1 MDFDVTLITD
11 SRYVNPVKINWY
23 IQNILNDDKLVQEAL
38 ERRGLSVTRT
48 NWDNPDFDWSKTK
61 CAIFRTTWDYFD
73 RFAEFS
79 IWLDKVSTQ
88 TQLINPIETI
98 RWNIDKHY
106 LQDLANQGVRI
117 PPTLF
122 IEKGD
127 LRSLSEITSSTPWNN
142 FILKPAVS
150 GAARHTY
157 KFNNTTV
164 AEYQEF
170 FADLIAEEDMLV
182 QEFQHNI
189 LSRGEIALMA
199 FGGKVSHA
207 VLKKARPGDFRV
219 QDDFGG
225 KVYPHKPTPEEIE
238 FAEKVIK
245 QVSPL
250 PVYARVD
257 LMWDNSNNLVLSEL
271 ELIEPE
277 LWFRKNPAAAEM
289 MADTVLTKIS
299 TKN

>member
-1 MDFDVTLITD
+1 MAFDVTLITD
-11 SRYVNPVKINWY
+11 SRYVNPPKINWY
-23 IQNILNDDKLVQEAL
+23 IQNILNDDKVVQEAL
-38 ERRGLSVTRT
+38 EKRGLRVTRT
-48 NWDNPDFDWSKTK
+48 NWDNPNFDWTQTR

-79 IWLDKVSTQ
+79 TWLDVVSTK

-106 LQDLANQGVRI
+106 LQDLANKGVRI

-127 LRSLSEITSSTPWNN
+127 TRSLSEITSTLPWNN
-142 FILKPAVS
+142 FILKPAIS

-157 KFNNTTV
+157 KFNQTTV
-164 AEYQEF
+164 AEFQEF
-170 FADLIAEEDMLV
+170 FADLIAVEDMLV

-189 LSRGEIALMA
+189 LSKGEIAIMV
-199 FGGKVSHA
+199 FGGTVSHA

-225 KVYPHKPTPEEIE
+225 KVYPHKPTAEEIQ
-238 FAEKVIK
+238 FAEMVVK
-245 QVSPL
+245 QVNPL
-250 PVYARVD
+250 PAYARVD
-257 LMWDNSNNLVLSEL
+257 LMWDNVNELVISEL

-289 MADTVLTKIS
+289 LAEAVMMRITR
-299 TKN
+299 

>member
-1 MDFDVTLITD
+1 MTFDVTLLTD
-11 SRYVNPVKINWY
+11 SRYVNPPKINWY
-23 IQNILNDDKLVQEAL
+23 IQNILNDDKVVQEAL
-38 ERRGLSVTRT
+38 EKRGLRVTRT
-48 NWDNPDFDWSKTK
+48 NWDNPNFDWTKTR

-73 RFAEFS
+73 RFAAFS
-79 IWLDKVSTQ
+79 MWLDIVSKQ
-88 TQLINPIETI
+88 TQLINSIETI

-106 LQDLANQGVRI
+106 LQDLANKGVRI

-122 IEKGD
+122 IEKGEM
-127 LRSLSEITSSTPWNN
+127 RSLSEIISTLPWSN

-157 KFNNTTV
+157 KFNNTSV
-164 AEYQEF
+164 AECQEF
-170 FADLIAEEDMLV
+170 FADLIAEESMLV

-189 LSRGEIALMA
+189 LSKGEIALIVI
-199 FGGKVSHA
+199 GGTVSHA
-207 VLKKARPGDFRV
+207 VLKRARPGDFRV

-225 KVYPHKPTPEEIE
+225 TVHPHKPTEEEIE
-238 FAEKVIK
+238 FAEMVVK

-250 PVYARVD
+250 PAYARVD
-257 LMWDNSNNLVLSEL
+257 LMWDNSNALVISEL

-289 MADTVLTKIS
+289 LAEAVMMRITR
-299 TKN
+299 

>member
-1 MDFDVTLITD
+1 MTFDVTLITD
-11 SRYVNPVKINWY
+11 SRYVNPPKINWY
-23 IQNILNDDKLVQEAL
+23 IQNILNDDKVVQEAL
-38 ERRGLSVTRT
+38 EKRGLRVTRT
-48 NWDNPDFDWSKTK
+48 NWDNPTFEWTKTR

-79 IWLDKVSTQ
+79 TWLDAVSKQ
-88 TQLINPIETI
+88 TQLINSIETI

-106 LQDLANQGVRI
+106 LQDLANKGVRI

-127 LRSLSEITSSTPWNN
+127 IRSLSEITSTLPWNN

-157 KFNNTTV
+157 KFNHTTV

-170 FADLIAEEDMLV
+170 FADLIAEESMLV

-189 LSRGEIALMA
+189 LSKGEIALMVI
-199 FGGKVSHA
+199 GGTVSHA
-207 VLKKARPGDFRV
+207 VLKRARPGDFRV

-225 KVYPHKPTPEEIE
+225 TVHPHKPTEEEIQ
-238 FAEKVIK
+238 FAEMVVK
-245 QVSPL
+245 QVNPL
-250 PVYARVD
+250 PAYARVD
-257 LMWDNSNNLVLSEL
+257 LMWDNSNALVISEL

-289 MADTVLTKIS
+289 LAEAVLKIL
-299 TKN
+299 K

>member
-1 MDFDVTLITD
+1 MAFDVTLITD
-11 SRYVNPVKINWY
+11 SRYVNPPKINWY
-23 IQNILNDDKLVQEAL
+23 IQNILNDDKVVQEAL
-38 ERRGLSVTRT
+38 EKRGLRVTRT
-48 NWDNPDFDWSKTK
+48 NWDNPNFDWSQTL

-79 IWLDKVSTQ
+79 MWLDVVSTK
-88 TQLINPIETI
+88 TQLINSIETI

-106 LQDLANQGVRI
+106 LQDLANKGVRI

-127 LRSLSEITSSTPWNN
+127 TRSLSEITSTLPWSN
-142 FILKPAVS
+142 FILKPAIS

-157 KFNNTTV
+157 KFNHTTV

-170 FADLIAEEDMLV
+170 FADLIAVEDMLV
-182 QEFQHNI
+182 QEFQTNI
-189 LSRGEIALMA
+189 LSKGEIAIMV
-199 FGGKVSHA
+199 FGGTVTHA
-207 VLKKARPGDFRV
+207 VLKRARPGDFRV

-225 KVYPHKPTPEEIE
+225 TVHPHKPTEEEIQ
-238 FAEKVIK
+238 FAEMIVK

-250 PVYARVD
+250 PAYARVD
-257 LMWDNSNNLVLSEL
+257 LMWDNSNALVLSEL

-277 LWFRKNPAAAEM
+277 LWFRKHQPAAEM
-289 MADTVLTKIS
+289 LAEAVLKVL
-299 TKN
+299 K